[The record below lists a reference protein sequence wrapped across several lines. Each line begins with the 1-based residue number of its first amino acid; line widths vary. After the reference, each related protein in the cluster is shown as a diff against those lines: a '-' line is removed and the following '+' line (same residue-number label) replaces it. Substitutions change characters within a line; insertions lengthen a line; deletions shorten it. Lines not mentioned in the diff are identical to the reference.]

1 MFILVIFITTKT
13 GDKSNTPKL
22 RKQWWTDRTDTH
34 GHHRGQAGK
43 WFTFQTGYTQNSTA
57 IRYLGTRA
65 VHFLP
70 CPQCLVWGTHL
81 TISQVSTRPSQL
93 SEWVASTA
101 GDVWKKTKAR
111 IWVLENDS
119 VYALQEKGETTF
131 FLRIRKLGA
140 STRWARPFHREI
152 NTPVV
157 HEAGRPPV
165 TSGTEGK
172 TGWGSGRSFH
182 GSPALSMS
190 QYGYR
195 MLATH
200 SRHSSLP
207 QTLQVLS

>member
-1 MFILVIFITTKT
+1 MFIPVIFITTKT

-34 GHHRGQAGK
+34 GHHKGQAGK

-57 IRYLGTRA
+57 IHYLGTRA

-81 TISQVSTRPSQL
+81 NISQVTTCPSQL
-93 SEWVASTA
+93 SEWVTSTG
-101 GDVWKKTKAR
+101 GDVWKKTKAQV
-111 IWVLENDS
+111 WVLENDS
-119 VYALQEKGETTF
+119 VYALQEKGETIF
-131 FLRIRKLGA
+131 FLRIRKLDA
-140 STRWARPFHREI
+140 STRWARPFHREMRLWFI
-152 NTPVV
+152 RL
-157 HEAGRPPV
+157 AGRLSYLV
-165 TSGTEGK
+165 QREK

-182 GSPALSMS
+182 WVTCFMNVKVPP
-190 QYGYR
+190 R

-200 SRHSSLP
+200 NRHSSLP